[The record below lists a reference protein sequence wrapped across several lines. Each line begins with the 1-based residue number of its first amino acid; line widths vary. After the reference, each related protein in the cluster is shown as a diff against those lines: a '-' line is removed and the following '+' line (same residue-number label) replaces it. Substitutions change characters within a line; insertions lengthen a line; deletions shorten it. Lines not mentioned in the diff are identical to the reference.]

1 MVRCIVKNNKWAKF
15 RTKET
20 INAFQMTK
28 SIYDELIKTM
38 ISKGDVCI
46 VYNDVEF
53 LLRVESDRTT
63 VLAMKRTLENECE
76 VSVNDW
82 IIENEYGITKMSDEC
97 FREEFECVVD

>member
-1 MVRCIVKNNKWAKF
+1 MKTSKWAKF

-28 SIYDELIKTM
+28 SIYDNLIKTM
-38 ISKGDVCI
+38 ISDEDVCI
-46 VYNDVEF
+46 VYNDIEF
-53 LLRVESDRTT
+53 LLRIESDRTPT
-63 VLAMKRTLENECE
+63 LAMKRTLENECE

-97 FREEFECVVD
+97 FREEFECVGE